1 MLVKCGS
8 SINYLFFAIIA
19 VVIII
24 TIVIIFITSYRWR
37 RLCYSNDF
45 QKIMNTNAYKIIIQF
60 HSDSSIDDKGF
71 VANFTWGECK
81 YKLTSCNYFID
92 LLNMLIVLSIDDC
105 TLSNGGCEHTCIPA
119 SVANT
124 TTRTCK
130 CNKGFELSAE
140 DGTSCKGSLICLV

>member
-1 MLVKCGS
+1 
-8 SINYLFFAIIA
+8 
-19 VVIII
+19 
-24 TIVIIFITSYRWR
+24 
-37 RLCYSNDF
+37 
-45 QKIMNTNAYKIIIQF
+45 MNTNAYKIIIQF
-60 HSDSSIDDKGF
+60 HSDLSINDRGF

-92 LLNMLIVLSIDDC
+92 LLTMLIVLSIDDC
-105 TLSNGGCEHTCIPA
+105 TLSNGGCEHTCVPA

-130 CNKGFELSAE
+130 CNTGFELSAE